1 MYIPRPLLPTLDFE
15 RAQVAQKYI
24 RNLHLLHILCEL
36 WYLLFQR
43 GSDLAVNR
51 PQGVSTKDF
60 ITHIKQPS
68 SSNWRKINCSFHT
81 RAVTDTKRT
90 QLQMEFN
97 YQSWANAG
105 RRTGILM
112 SWGQSDRGAGGL
124 SACVSPVFSP
134 LRPQESWVTMSGL
147 PSFQV
152 SLEKEKR
159 KEPQPNPERGFPLS
173 GNSLLYQRGC
183 PPRLLH
189 GFQGDRDIMPAFPV
203 PLGPTYNSYSRELAR
218 LQILRK

>member
-1 MYIPRPLLPTLDFE
+1 MFISHKSRNRHKKNTASDGIQLPELGQRREKDRHPDVMRPVRPR
-15 RAQVAQKYI
+15 
-24 RNLHLLHILCEL
+24 
-36 WYLLFQR
+36 
-43 GSDLAVNR
+43 
-51 PQGVSTKDF
+51 
-60 ITHIKQPS
+60 
-68 SSNWRKINCSFHT
+68 
-81 RAVTDTKRT
+81 
-90 QLQMEFN
+90 
-97 YQSWANAG
+97 G
-105 RRTGILM
+105 RR
-112 SWGQSDRGAGGL
+112 SVCKCFPA
-124 SACVSPVFSP
+124 FSP
-134 LRPQESWVTMSGL
+134 LRPQESWVTMPGL

-183 PPRLLH
+183 PVRLLH